1 MIRVHLWIQNPAKSH
16 QSVLNALGDK
26 HLTSFELFKRVESIS
41 IILSLY
47 NVIDDLKNM
56 GLLHSYNKKDE
67 RYHYINT

>member
-1 MIRVHLWIQNPAKSH
+1 MMITKGLSKSH

-26 HLTSFELFKRVESIS
+26 HLTSFELFKKVDNIS

-56 GLLHSYNKKDE
+56 GLLNSYNKKDE
-67 RYHYINT
+67 RYHYINN

>member
-1 MIRVHLWIQNPAKSH
+1 MNTKGLSKSH

-56 GLLHSYNKKDE
+56 GLLHSYNKEE

>member
-1 MIRVHLWIQNPAKSH
+1 MITKGLSKSH

-26 HLTSFELFKRVESIS
+26 HLTSFELFKKVDNIF

-56 GLLHSYNKKDE
+56 GLLNSYNKRDE
-67 RYHYINT
+67 RYLYINN

>member
-1 MIRVHLWIQNPAKSH
+1 MITKGLSKSH

-26 HLTSFELFKRVESIS
+26 HLTSFELFKKVDNIS

-56 GLLHSYNKKDE
+56 GLLNSYNKKDE
-67 RYHYINT
+67 RYHYINN

>member
-1 MIRVHLWIQNPAKSH
+1 MITKGLSQSH

-26 HLTSFELFKRVESIS
+26 HLTSFELFKKVDNIS

-56 GLLHSYNKKDE
+56 GLLNSYNKKDQ
-67 RYHYINT
+67 RYHYINN

>member
-1 MIRVHLWIQNPAKSH
+1 MITKGLSKSH

-56 GLLHSYNKKDE
+56 GLLHSYNKKDV